1 MLYNKALGN
10 DGLSKE
16 LQETFGNEIKDFNSR
31 KEVKEIS
38 SLDVS
43 QTEDL
48 TNLLEKK
55 DRYKWCIENWN
66 PDQSHKNNSQSFW
79 REI

>member
-16 LQETFGNEIKDFNSR
+16 LQETFGKEIKDFNSR

-55 DRYKWCIENWN
+55 DRYK
-66 PDQSHKNNSQSFW
+66 
-79 REI
+79 